1 MKQIK
6 SYLVPV
12 LVLAGVITLIAY
24 TLTKNT
30 NKANDEIKA
39 EQKEVPF
46 IVNAMYAK
54 YSGQQKGI
62 PFHGQV
68 EPRNTFTLYSEAEG
82 KVIQSDIILGNK
94 VNKGQNILSIDASLR
109 SANKN
114 ILEQNIR
121 KAQLDYDIAKKNFIR
136 YKNLLQNG
144 NTSTAE
150 YENVKAQFDAAEVQ
164 LKVGEQQ
171 LQTAKIQVS
180 QTKVIAPSAGVIVEK
195 KVNQGDYVQPGT
207 PLGTLIDNVLI
218 VKCFV
223 PDYVYLQAKKGQQVK
238 ILADAFPEKPIL
250 GNIQTLVPYAN
261 ESKLYLIEIS
271 FSSKEE
277 LFAGNGVQVMFP
289 NDNKS
294 TSLLIPRT
302 ALLGDFKNPSVYII
316 NSNKQPE
323 KKSILLGKAIEN
335 FVEVTKGL
343 NENDLVITN
352 GQSNIEP
359 GKVLS
364 DFKIVQ

>member
-6 SYLVPV
+6 SYLVPI
-12 LVLAGVITLIAY
+12 LVLAGAITLIVC

-30 NKANDEIKA
+30 NKANEEIKA

-46 IVNAMYAK
+46 IVNAMFAK
-54 YSGQQKGI
+54 YSGQQTSI

-68 EPRNTFTLYSEAEG
+68 EPRNTFTLYSESEG
-82 KVIQSDIILGNK
+82 KVIQSAIILGNK

-180 QTKVIAPSAGVIVEK
+180 QTKVIAPAEGAI
-195 KVNQGDYVQPGT
+195 
-207 PLGTLIDNVLI
+207 
-218 VKCFV
+218 
-223 PDYVYLQAKKGQQVK
+223 
-238 ILADAFPEKPIL
+238 
-250 GNIQTLVPYAN
+250 TLV
-261 ESKLYLIEIS
+261 
-271 FSSKEE
+271 
-277 LFAGNGVQVMFP
+277 
-289 NDNKS
+289 
-294 TSLLIPRT
+294 
-302 ALLGDFKNPSVYII
+302 
-316 NSNKQPE
+316 
-323 KKSILLGKAIEN
+323 
-335 FVEVTKGL
+335 
-343 NENDLVITN
+343 
-352 GQSNIEP
+352 
-359 GKVLS
+359 
-364 DFKIVQ
+364 